1 MTTAPPAPTTEA
13 AAPETAASD
22 SATGQSQTDVVLQ
35 GIKNMITSG
44 ALGPGSRLP
53 IEKDLAVSLGV
64 SRGSLR
70 EGVRA
75 LCIMGV
81 LETRQGDGTYVTSL
95 DSSLLLAPMG
105 FMVDLQTPEHRLDLH
120 SVRRVLEAEAAARAA
135 LYISAEQLE
144 AAAQVLTDIEPL
156 VLAADDLDHEAILD
170 ADIAFH
176 HIISQSSNN
185 STLAALIDALANRT
199 SRARLWLGLHNH
211 GQVRNAHA
219 EHVAILA
226 ALRSGQPDRARLM
239 MDHHLLVVE
248 DQLRDEAP
256 VDSE

>member
-13 AAPETAASD
+13 AAPD
-22 SATGQSQTDVVLQ
+22 SSAGQSQTDVVLQ

-44 ALGPGSRLP
+44 VLGAGSRLP

-135 LYISAEQLE
+135 LYITDEQL
-144 AAAQVLTDIEPL
+144 AAAERVLNDIEPL
-156 VLAADDLDHEAILD
+156 VHAADDLDHESILD

-176 HIISQSSNN
+176 HIIAQSSDN

-219 EHVAILA
+219 EHRAILV

-256 VDSE
+256 VDGE

>member
-1 MTTAPPAPTTEA
+1 MTSTLPQDA
-13 AAPETAASD
+13 AAAQP
-22 SATGQSQTDVVLQ
+22 SAGQSQTDVVLQ
-35 GIKNMITSG
+35 GIKHMITTG

-105 FMVDLQTPEHRLDLH
+105 FMVDLQTAEHRHDLH
-120 SVRRVLEAEAAARAA
+120 SVRRVLETEAAARAA
-135 LYISAEQLE
+135 LYITDEQLAE
-144 AAAQVLTDIEPL
+144 AADVLHEIEPF
-156 VLAADDLDHEAILD
+156 VLAGNEDDHGRILD

-176 HIISQSSNN
+176 HIIAQASNN
-185 STLAALIDALANRT
+185 SPLAALIDALGNRT

-211 GQVRNAHA
+211 GQVSNAHS
-219 EHVAILA
+219 EHLAILA
-226 ALRSGQPDRARLM
+226 ALTTHQPDRARLL

-248 DQLRDEAP
+248 DSLPD
-256 VDSE
+256 DSDDDIA

>member
-1 MTTAPPAPTTEA
+1 MTSTLPQDA
-13 AAPETAASD
+13 AASQPPV
-22 SATGQSQTDVVLQ
+22 GQSQTDVVLQ
-35 GIKNMITSG
+35 GIKHMITTG

-105 FMVDLQTPEHRLDLH
+105 FMVDLQTAEHRHDLH
-120 SVRRVLEAEAAARAA
+120 SVRRVLETEAAARAA
-135 LYISAEQLE
+135 LYITDDQLAE
-144 AAAQVLTDIEPL
+144 ARDVLHEIGPF
-156 VLAADDLDHEAILD
+156 VLAGNEDDHGRILD

-176 HIISQSSNN
+176 HIIAQGANN
-185 STLAALIDALANRT
+185 SPLAALIDALGNRT

-211 GQVRNAHA
+211 GQVTNAHS
-219 EHVAILA
+219 EHLAILA
-226 ALRSGQPDRARLM
+226 ALEAHQPDRARLL

-248 DQLRDEAP
+248 DSLQD
-256 VDSE
+256 DSDDDIA

>member
-1 MTTAPPAPTTEA
+1 MTTVTTSQTS
-13 AAPETAASD
+13 ETASSE
-22 SATGQSQTDVVLQ
+22 SAQGQSQTDVVLQ
-35 GIKNMITSG
+35 GIKTMITSG

-135 LYISAEQLE
+135 LYITEDQL
-144 AAAQVLTDIEPL
+144 AAAATVLSDVAPLLQVGE
-156 VLAADDLDHEAILD
+156 DLDHEAILD

-176 HIISQSSNN
+176 HIIAQSSNN
-185 STLAALIDALANRT
+185 SALAALIDALANRT

-248 DQLRDEAP
+248 DSLRDEAP
-256 VDSE
+256 DDSE